1 MGLSNGERYSKI
13 LWSVKNIED
22 QLKEVEDRKNISAF
36 SGKLWSALLNKES
49 NSGFWIMG
57 GGFDSERFNE
67 GTFLCEALSVH
78 IERMN
83 NKNDE
88 FRKRLEEKDPL
99 VESIRIQNIIG
110 DKNAP
115 LVLIYQWIENFYYAV
130 NRYDD
135 EFSESLPELKS
146 RIANLK
152 GELFSVF
159 SDDEVFAKA
168 YLLNQILDKCVDKYD
183 IDCPLAIM
191 LEEHYLY
198 HGFKLSRNHSLE
210 DLALTWKAIQF
221 EKEIPLEKRAL
232 ITLCVLGGR
241 VGEAHNRRKV
251 EKSLDGHVN
260 PNRLAEVLDW
270 CKEQNEKNKADNE
283 YRPYDFCALTY
294 SIE

>member
-1 MGLSNGERYSKI
+1 MGLSNEERYSKI

-22 QLKEVEDRKNISAF
+22 QLKEVKDHENISAF

-49 NSGFWIMG
+49 NSGFWITG
-57 GGFDSERFNE
+57 GGFDSERFSGGE
-67 GTFLCEALSVH
+67 FLCEALSVH

-83 NKNDE
+83 NKKDE

-99 VESIRIQNIIG
+99 VESIRPQNIIG

-115 LVLIYQWIENFYYAV
+115 LVLIYQWIENFYYSV

-135 EFSESLPELKS
+135 ELSESLPELKS
-146 RIANLK
+146 HIANLK

-159 SDDEVFAKA
+159 SDDDVFVKA
-168 YLLNQILDKCVDKYD
+168 YLLNQILAKCIDQYD
-183 IDCPLAIM
+183 IDCPLTIM

-198 HGFKLSRNHSLE
+198 RGFKLRRNHYLE

-232 ITLCVLGGR
+232 ITLCVLGGW
-241 VGEAHNRRKV
+241 VGDEHSSRKV
-251 EKSLDGHVN
+251 AKSLSGHVN
-260 PNRLAEVLDW
+260 PDRLAEVLDW

-283 YRPYDFCALTY
+283 YLPYDFCALTY